1 MITEETLTVLDEI
14 EALSDKILESRLYQE
29 YREAEQALADN
40 DEAHLLYQAFLK
52 SKDKYDEIMRFGKY
66 HPDYQSVMLDT
77 RKRKRA
83 YEMLPV
89 VMNHKQKEV
98 ALQELIDQVIVKIA
112 YAVSENVKIEA
123 GNPFFQK
130 DAGGC
135 ATGGSCSCFLF

>member
-66 HPDYQSVMLDT
+66 HPDYQSVMLGT

-89 VMNHKQKEV
+89 VMDHKQKEV

-135 ATGGSCSCFLF
+135 ATGGSCSCSL

>member
-29 YREAEQALADN
+29 YRQAEQALANN

-66 HPDYQSVMLDT
+66 HPDYQNVMLDT

-89 VMNHKQKEV
+89 VMDHKQKEV

-135 ATGGSCSCFLF
+135 ATGGSCSCSL

>member
-52 SKDKYDEIMRFGKY
+52 SKDKNDEIMRFGKY

-89 VMNHKQKEV
+89 VMDHKQKEV

-135 ATGGSCSCFLF
+135 ATGGSCSCSL

>member
-89 VMNHKQKEV
+89 IMDHKQKEV

-135 ATGGSCSCFLF
+135 ATGGSCSCSL

>member
-135 ATGGSCSCFLF
+135 ATGGSCNCSL

>member
-1 MITEETLTVLDEI
+1 MITEETLAVLDEI

-29 YREAEQALADN
+29 YRQAEQALANN

-66 HPDYQSVMLDT
+66 HPDYQNVMLDT

-89 VMNHKQKEV
+89 VMDHKQKEV

-135 ATGGSCSCFLF
+135 ATGGSCSCSL

>member
-14 EALSDKILESRLYQE
+14 EDLSDKILESRLYQE
-29 YREAEQALADN
+29 YRQAEQALANN

-66 HPDYQSVMLDT
+66 HPDYQTVMLDT

-89 VMNHKQKEV
+89 VMDFKQKEV
-98 ALQELIDQVIVKIA
+98 LLQDLINEVIVKIA
-112 YAVSENVKIEA
+112 YAVSENVKIET

-130 DAGGC
+130 DASGC
-135 ATGGSCSCFLF
+135 ATCGSCSCSL

>member
-89 VMNHKQKEV
+89 VMDHKQKEV
-98 ALQELIDQVIVKIA
+98 ALQELIDQIIVKIA

-135 ATGGSCSCFLF
+135 ATGGSCSCSL

>member
-83 YEMLPV
+83 YEMLLV
-89 VMNHKQKEV
+89 VMDHKQKEV

-135 ATGGSCSCFLF
+135 ATGGSCSCSL

>member
-29 YREAEQALADN
+29 YRQAEQVLANN

-66 HPDYQSVMLDT
+66 HPDYQNVMLDT

-135 ATGGSCSCFLF
+135 ATGGSCSCSL

>member
-1 MITEETLTVLDEI
+1 MITEETLTILDDV
-14 EALSDKILESRLYQE
+14 EALGDKIVTSRIYKAYEMAQ
-29 YREAEQALADN
+29 QALAEN

-52 SKDKYDEIMRFGKY
+52 SKDNYDEIMRFGKY
-66 HPDYQSVMLDT
+66 HPDYQKVMLET

-89 VMNHKQKEV
+89 VMDYKQKEV
-98 ALQELIDQVIVKIA
+98 ALQDLIDEVIVKIA
-112 YAVSENVKIEA
+112 YAVSENVKIET

-135 ATGGSCSCFLF
+135 STGGSCNCSL